1 MCDSCLAE
9 KKKEKKYL
17 SFHKSASSVFPRAQI
32 TYKNKEREENNGAAE
47 RQQPLPQRR
56 QFSNAATGR
65 FSVQE
70 EERDDREECHE

>member
-1 MCDSCLAE
+1 MSHPRE
-9 KKKEKKYL
+9 VKYKKKYL
-17 SFHKSASSVFPRAQI
+17 QKLLRFSFSARTQI
-32 TYKNKEREENNGAAE
+32 YNTYIREQRENGAAE